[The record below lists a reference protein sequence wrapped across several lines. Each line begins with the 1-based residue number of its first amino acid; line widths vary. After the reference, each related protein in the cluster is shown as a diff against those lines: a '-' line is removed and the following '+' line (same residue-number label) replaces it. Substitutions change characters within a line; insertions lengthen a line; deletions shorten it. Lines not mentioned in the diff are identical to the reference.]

1 MRYLVGF
8 IIVIAIIV
16 LVPVVAGAL
25 PSSFSQIYSRAARE
39 GLSRPTE
46 DVLLTEADLAHLPAP
61 VQRYVRYSGAV
72 GKPRVRDFH
81 ATMGGAMCREQG
93 GAWTPITAE
102 QYNFYDEPTRL
113 FLMKSSLSGI
123 PFDGLH
129 VYRNGSATMR
139 VRVANVAQVVDAKGP
154 KMNLGE
160 TVTMFNDMCVFAPAT
175 LVDSSIKW
183 EPIDDLHAKAEFTNA
198 GNTVGAVLTFNAAG
212 ELIDFYSDD
221 RLMSSDGKTYLSYR
235 WSTPLSDYR
244 DFGGRKIA
252 TKGVAIWH
260 TPKGEYPYIRFD
272 ITDVAYNVVA
282 Q

>member
-8 IIVIAIIV
+8 IIVIATIV

-129 VYRNGSATMR
+129 VYRNGKRRPSR
-139 VRVANVAQVVDAKGP
+139 SSVRLKHALDDVPETPEALACAQVVREHVPIG
-154 KMNLGE
+154 LG
-160 TVTMFNDMCVFAPAT
+160 
-175 LVDSSIKW
+175 
-183 EPIDDLHAKAEFTNA
+183 H
-198 GNTVGAVLTFNAAG
+198 
-212 ELIDFYSDD
+212 
-221 RLMSSDGKTYLSYR
+221 
-235 WSTPLSDYR
+235 
-244 DFGGRKIA
+244 
-252 TKGVAIWH
+252 
-260 TPKGEYPYIRFD
+260 
-272 ITDVAYNVVA
+272 
-282 Q
+282 